1 MTELTTLPGPERR
14 PMLMVRPEDHRRA
27 LALRQMA
34 MAYADLPRYLLLP
47 EVSALLHYLPDWSQ
61 HALVSTLWNTGGRI
75 NEVLALKRRDF
86 RLNGDYPHVVI
97 RTAKPAPAV
106 RPRENR
112 QTAWCLYPIR
122 GLWTSCADCSPARVK
137 GLRPMRKPVN
147 VVRSPSGRRP
157 TEPCETG

>member
-14 PMLMVRPEDHRRA
+14 PMLMVRPEGHRRA

-97 RTAKPAPAV
+97 RTAKQRRA
-106 RPRENR
+106 
-112 QTAWCLYPIR
+112 
-122 GLWTSCADCSPARVK
+122 GCSPARAK
-137 GLRPMRKPVN
+137 GLRPTRKPEN
-147 VVRSPSGRRP
+147 AVRSPSGRRP
-157 TEPCETG
+157 TERLETG